1 MNIAIIDDIPQE
13 LERISRLINEYAE
26 YKHFSID
33 VKTFKSAEDFLSDY
47 RPFSYTL
54 IFMDIYMDG
63 MTGVDA
69 AATIRET
76 DNKTLIV
83 FLTTSPDH
91 TFDAFNVHA
100 YGYILK
106 LPEVE
111 VLRSDI
117 FRTLDDVIALRTP
130 SEDVITVSADGENKV
145 IPFSTIL
152 YAQAEKNYIKITDI
166 NNESYRC
173 RMTFSNMLSLLNIDS
188 RFLQIN
194 RGVLINM
201 DYIDTFE
208 KDVCV
213 LQGGHSLPINLREQ
227 KKLNQ
232 IRKNYIFSKLQNR
245 NINGGSLK

>member
-13 LERISRLINEYAE
+13 LERISRLINEYAD
-26 YKHFSID
+26 YRHLSLD

-54 IFMDIYMDG
+54 IFMDIYMNG

-106 LPEVE
+106 LPEDE
-111 VLRSDI
+111 ALRADI
-117 FRTLDDVIALRTP
+117 FRTLDDVTALRAP

-145 IPFSTIL
+145 IPFSIIL

-166 NNESYRC
+166 NNESCRC
-173 RMTFSNMLSLLNIDS
+173 RMTFSNMLSLLNTDS

-213 LQGGHSLPINLREQ
+213 LQGGHILPINLREQ

>member
-1 MNIAIIDDIPQE
+1 MNIAIID
-13 LERISRLINEYAE
+13 
-26 YKHFSID
+26 
-33 VKTFKSAEDFLSDY
+33 
-47 RPFSYTL
+47 
-54 IFMDIYMDG
+54 
-63 MTGVDA
+63 
-69 AATIRET
+69 
-76 DNKTLIV
+76 
-83 FLTTSPDH
+83 
-91 TFDAFNVHA
+91 
-100 YGYILK
+100 
-106 LPEVE
+106 
-111 VLRSDI
+111 DI

-152 YAQAEKNYIKITDI
+152 YAQADKNYIKITDI